1 MAGTRGMMLFVLTRG
16 FLILRFQNFIE
27 TIFMQRSAVKK
38 IKNSSNG
45 NGQSK
50 YPEPGSK
57 QEKQVF
63 KKLQN
68 RLRSH
73 FDIVFSDRL
82 APCTVVVIPSLSM
95 DQEILSK
102 ISGINH
108 YEERLLCM
116 LLLLRMPRTN
126 VIYVTSETIDP
137 VTIDYYLH
145 SLPGVTGYHAIRR
158 LTLLSCNDS
167 SSKPLTQKILERP
180 RLIERIRQA
189 ILPDHEAHMACFN
202 VTSLERTLSV
212 QLQVPVFGCDPDL
225 YELGNK
231 SNGRRIFREC
241 GLQVPFGFE
250 DLHSTRD
257 IVEGLTALKKQDREI
272 KRAVVKV
279 NDGFSGD
286 GNAIFSFS
294 GSAKKGDSKNWIREN
309 LRQNLKIVSDD
320 LSYDLFMEKYKQ
332 MGGIAEAFVE
342 GKEKRSPSVQCRIMP
357 NGLCEVLS
365 THDQELGG
373 ESGQVYIG
381 AHFPA
386 SKEYAIDIGKM
397 GKKVAEVLR
406 NKGVLGR
413 FAIDFISVREKKRW
427 THYPIEINLRK
438 GGTTHPYVTLQFLT
452 DGNYKAD
459 EGLYYTAN
467 GQVRYYF
474 CSDNLKSEQFHGL
487 TPHDLI
493 DIAMLHDI
501 HYDGTSQEGVLFHLI
516 GALSQFGKLGVVC
529 IGNSPERAV
538 EYYNKTVEALQLETV
553 HPLHTH

>member
-1 MAGTRGMMLFVLTRG
+1 
-16 FLILRFQNFIE
+16 
-27 TIFMQRSAVKK
+27 MQKSAVKK
-38 IKNSSNG
+38 IKSSVNG

-57 QEKQVF
+57 QEKEAF
-63 KKLQN
+63 RKLQEK
-68 RLRSH
+68 LVHH
-73 FDIVFSDRL
+73 FDVVFSDRH

-145 SLPGVTGYHAIRR
+145 TLPGVTGYHAMRR
-158 LTLLSCNDS
+158 LTLLSCHDS
-167 SSKPLTQKILERP
+167 SSKALTQKILERP
-180 RLIERIRQA
+180 RLIERIRQS

-231 SNGRRIFREC
+231 SNGRKIFREC
-241 GLQVPFGFE
+241 GLKVPFGFE
-250 DLHSTRD
+250 DLHSSRD
-257 IVEGLTALKKQDREI
+257 IVEALTALKKEDPGIR
-272 KRAVVKV
+272 RAVVKV

-294 GSAKKGDSKNWIREN
+294 GKRTDSKNWIKEN
-309 LRQNLKIVSDD
+309 LQQNLKIVSED
-320 LSYDLFMEKYKQ
+320 LSYDVFMEKYKQ
-332 MGGIAEAFVE
+332 MGGIVEAFVE
-342 GKEKRSPSVQCRIMP
+342 GKRKESPSVQCRIMP
-357 NGLCEVLS
+357 NGQCEVLS

-386 SKEYAIDIGKM
+386 SMEYAVDIGNM
-397 GKKVAEVLR
+397 GNKVAEVLR

-413 FAIDFISVREKKRW
+413 FAIDFISVKGKKARPDDPVGRGW

-438 GGTTHPYVTLQFLT
+438 GGTTHPYVSLQFLT

-493 DIAMLHDI
+493 DIAMLHGI

-529 IGNSPERAV
+529 IGNTPSRAI
-538 EYYNKTVEALQLETV
+538 EYYNKTVEVLRLET
-553 HPLHTH
+553 THQFYNH

>member
-1 MAGTRGMMLFVLTRG
+1 
-16 FLILRFQNFIE
+16 
-27 TIFMQRSAVKK
+27 MQKSAVKK
-38 IKNSSNG
+38 IKTPTNG
-45 NGQSK
+45 NGHAK
-50 YPEPGSK
+50 HPEPGSK
-57 QEKQVF
+57 EEKQIF
-63 KKLQN
+63 KKLQGK
-68 RLRSH
+68 LRSH
-73 FDIVFSDRL
+73 FDMIFSDRQ
-82 APCTVVVIPSLSM
+82 APCTVVVVPSLSM

-137 VTIDYYLH
+137 VIVDYYLH
-145 SLPGVTGYHAIRR
+145 SLPGVTGYHAMRR
-158 LTLLSCNDS
+158 LTLLGCNDS

-180 RLIERIRQA
+180 RLVERIRQA
-189 ILPDHEAHMACFN
+189 ILPDHDAHMACFN

-225 YELGNK
+225 FELGNK
-231 SNGRRIFREC
+231 SNGRKIFREC
-241 GLQVPFGFE
+241 GLGVPFGFE
-250 DLHSTRD
+250 DLHTTEE
-257 IVEGLTALKKQDREI
+257 IVEALTSLKKHDPAI
-272 KRAVVKV
+272 KKAVVKV

-294 GSAKKGDSKNWIREN
+294 GHEKKADTKNWIREN
-309 LRQNLKIVSDD
+309 LRKNLKVVSDD
-320 LSYDLFMEKYKQ
+320 LSFDVFMEKYKQ
-332 MGGIAEAFVE
+332 MGGIVEAFVE
-342 GKEKRSPSVQCRIMP
+342 GKVKESPSVQCRIMP
-357 NGLCEVLS
+357 DGICEVLS

-386 SKEYAIDIGKM
+386 TKEYAIEIGNM

-406 NKGVLGR
+406 KKGVLGR
-413 FAIDFISVREKKRW
+413 FAIDFISVKEKKGW

-438 GGTTHPYVTLQFLT
+438 GGTTHPYVSLQFLT
-452 DGNYKAD
+452 DGNYNAD
-459 EGLYYTAN
+459 DGLYYTAN
-467 GQVRYYF
+467 KQVRFYF
-474 CSDNLKSEQFHGL
+474 CSDNLRSDHFHGL

-493 DIAMLHDI
+493 DIAMLHGL

-529 IGNSPERAV
+529 IGNSPERAM
-538 EYYNKTVEALQLETV
+538 EFYNKTVEILQLETV
-553 HPLHTH
+553 HPLHGR